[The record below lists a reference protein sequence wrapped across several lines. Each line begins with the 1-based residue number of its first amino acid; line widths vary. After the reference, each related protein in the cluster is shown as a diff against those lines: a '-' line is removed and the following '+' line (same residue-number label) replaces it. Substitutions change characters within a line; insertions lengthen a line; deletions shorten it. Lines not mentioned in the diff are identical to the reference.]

1 MAVDKYSNSTWNRL
15 LWLDTFFSQDTSVR
29 QTIGR
34 ICLSVMLALPV
45 FAVPSQAIAQTTDN
59 TDEKL
64 FNDPPATDKGWQ
76 GLANVLEALSPGVDT
91 SLPLTPSQITDRIEQ
106 MINQGRAQ
114 EALEIIQKRK
124 AQRAESQA
132 LGEDVQLMFL
142 HARAL
147 AATGRENEAEQIYRD
162 MTITYPELP
171 EPWNN
176 LASIYIKQKQL
187 DRAQDALSM
196 ALSAFP
202 EYDLARYNL
211 GQVQLMQAYESF
223 SQAGQS
229 GIADAAQKAQDVQRI
244 LE

>member
-1 MAVDKYSNSTWNRL
+1 M
-15 LWLDTFFSQDTSVR
+15 R

-34 ICLSVMLALPV
+34 ICLTVVLALP
-45 FAVPSQAIAQTTDN
+45 AMAALTQANAQSDN
-59 TDEKL
+59 ADEKL
-64 FNDPPATDKGWQ
+64 FNDPPPADKGWQ
-76 GLANVLEALSPGVDT
+76 GLANVLEALSPSADT
-91 SLPLTPSQITDRIEQ
+91 SLPLTASQITDRIEK

-114 EALEIIQKRK
+114 EALEIIEKRE
-124 AQRAESQA
+124 AQREASPTI
-132 LGEDVQLMFL
+132 GEDVQLTFL

-147 AATGRENEAEQIYRD
+147 AATGREREAEQIYRN

-187 DRAQDALSM
+187 DRAHDALSM
-196 ALSAFP
+196 ALAAFP
-202 EYDLARYNL
+202 EYALARYNL

-223 SQAGQS
+223 TQAGQS
-229 GIADAAQKAQDVQRI
+229 GIAHARQKAQDIQHI

>member
-1 MAVDKYSNSTWNRL
+1 M
-15 LWLDTFFSQDTSVR
+15 R

-34 ICLSVMLALPV
+34 ICFFVMLVLPTLTAPLP
-45 FAVPSQAIAQTTDN
+45 AVAQSGSP
-59 TDEKL
+59 DEKL
-64 FNDPPATDKGWQ
+64 FNDPPPDDKGWQ
-76 GLANVLEALSPGVDT
+76 GLANILEALSPGVDT

-106 MINQGRAQ
+106 MINQGRAD
-114 EALEIIQKRK
+114 EALVVIEKRN
-124 AQRAESQA
+124 AQRENSST

-147 AATGRENEAEQIYRD
+147 AAVGQENEAEQIYRN

-176 LASIYIKQKQL
+176 LASIYIKKKQL
-187 DRAQDALSM
+187 DRAHDALSM
-196 ALSAFP
+196 ALTAFP
-202 EYDLARYNL
+202 EYALARYNL

-223 SQAGQS
+223 TQAGKS
-229 GIADAAQKAQDVQRI
+229 GMTDAAQKAQAVQRI

>member
-15 LWLDTFFSQDTSVR
+15 LLPDTFFSQDTSVR
-29 QTIGR
+29 QFMGR
-34 ICLSVMLALPV
+34 ICFSVMLAL
-45 FAVPSQAIAQTTDN
+45 FAFAAPTQAIAQTGD

-64 FNDPPATDKGWQ
+64 FNDEPAPEKGWQ

-106 MINQGRAQ
+106 MINQGKAQ
-114 EALEIIQKRK
+114 EALVIIEKRE
-124 AQRAESQA
+124 AQRAASQS
-132 LGEDVQLMFL
+132 LGEDVQLTFL

-147 AATGRENEAEQIYRD
+147 AATGRENEAEQIYRE
-162 MTITYPELP
+162 MTNTYPELP

-187 DRAQDALSM
+187 DRAHDALTM

-202 EYDLARYNL
+202 EYALARYNL

-223 SQAGQS
+223 TQAGQS
-229 GIADAAQKAQDVQRI
+229 GIADATQKAQEVQNI
-244 LE
+244 LD